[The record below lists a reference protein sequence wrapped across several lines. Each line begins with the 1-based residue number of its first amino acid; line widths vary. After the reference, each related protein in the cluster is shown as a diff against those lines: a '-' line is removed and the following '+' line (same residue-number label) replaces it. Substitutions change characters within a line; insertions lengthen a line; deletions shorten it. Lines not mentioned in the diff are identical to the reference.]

1 MKLFLPIVKAKALDK
16 VQNLKVYCSIL
27 PKAGKFFPFCL
38 NVPHLSK
45 EEQSFLIDR
54 KTPYNKHGRDI
65 GLCKEL
71 VFALSNTSEG
81 QRL

>member
-1 MKLFLPIVKAKALDK
+1 MPIVKAKTLYK
-16 VQNLKVYCSIL
+16 VHNLKVYCSIL

-38 NVPHLSK
+38 NVLHLSK

-54 KTPYNKHGRDI
+54 KTPYKHGRDI

-71 VFALSNTSEG
+71 VFAVSNTSEG

>member
-1 MKLFLPIVKAKALDK
+1 MPIVNAKTLDK
-16 VQNLKVYCSIL
+16 VHNLKVHCSIL

-54 KTPYNKHGRDI
+54 KTPYQHGADI
-65 GLCKEL
+65 ELCKEL
-71 VFALSNTSEG
+71 VFVVSNTSKG
-81 QRL
+81 QCCNHVSV